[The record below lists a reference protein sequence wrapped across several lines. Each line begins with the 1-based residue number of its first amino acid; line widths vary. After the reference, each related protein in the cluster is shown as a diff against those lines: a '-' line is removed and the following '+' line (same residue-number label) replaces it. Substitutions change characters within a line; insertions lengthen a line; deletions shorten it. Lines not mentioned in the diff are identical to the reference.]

1 MLLLALVLL
10 LELADELVTTLLAL
24 VSLVELVD
32 ENITTLLAMSS
43 LVLLLELAD
52 EKVTTLLAMSSL
64 VLLLEL
70 ADEKITTLLAL
81 VSLVEL
87 VDENITSLL
96 AVSLANSSVARA
108 RAVAKVTEAVVATVG
123 LVVGA
128 CASLKTEN
136 VTLETSSASDTG
148 VTDERVPE
156 AEIVAASDVAEA
168 AKALTE
174 LGTGIALVP
183 VRAMTA
189 VTRLSV
195 SIGVMTMA
203 ANSWEILD
211 SVG

>member
-10 LELADELVTTLLAL
+10 LELADELVTA
-24 VSLVELVD
+24 
-32 ENITTLLAMSS
+32 
-43 LVLLLELAD
+43 
-52 EKVTTLLAMSSL
+52 
-64 VLLLEL
+64 
-70 ADEKITTLLAL
+70 LLAL

-108 RAVAKVTEAVVATVG
+108 GAVAKATEAVVATVA

-168 AKALTE
+168 AKA
-174 LGTGIALVP
+174 
-183 VRAMTA
+183 
-189 VTRLSV
+189 
-195 SIGVMTMA
+195 
-203 ANSWEILD
+203 
-211 SVG
+211 